1 MKELA
6 QEICESATYQPV
18 VLKPGVWAASAGL
31 DALANVMTVIGM
43 GIDALAEDK
52 NDDTAHVGWFG
63 DTQYTHLQAWLSL
76 LPRPSEEHLRLFDLI
91 DEVGE
96 VLGHL
101 GVVRAALGE
110 ARALGLPVSDY
121 WRRLEERAG
130 AALEGAS
137 EDEVFVLVRQEL
149 ELAE

>member
-1 MKELA
+1 M
-6 QEICESATYQPV
+6 
-18 VLKPGVWAASAGL
+18 
-31 DALANVMTVIGM
+31 
-43 GIDALAEDK
+43 
-52 NDDTAHVGWFG
+52 
-63 DTQYTHLQAWLSL
+63 